1 MSSRKQRIKAEA
13 ATLWRELY
21 DEAPPASAE
30 GSDIL
35 DMMLSRLPPASYDKL
50 NSPYLR
56 RSNLSWPKRS
66 SR

>member
-13 ATLWRELY
+13 ATLWRKLY

-35 DMMLSRLPPASYDKL
+35 DMMLSRLPPASYDQL